1 MIVVRKETSALG
13 KSDAS
18 KSRREFLRWGF
29 FFALGIGIPLIT
41 ESLAK
46 TDIVA
51 TRLAPGAS
59 SPPTNLAAEEA
70 QATFLRVRVVYFQMG
85 QYVRVNDEY
94 FSIRSP
100 ACVRDLLNNVMMR
113 HPAIS
118 PQMISSMWVL
128 LDGTPSKT
136 SASLKDGD
144 EVDLIPLV
152 AGG

>member
-1 MIVVRKETSALG
+1 MIVVGKEASALG
-13 KSDAS
+13 KSDAP

-29 FFALGIGIPLIT
+29 FFALGIGIPLVA
-41 ESLAK
+41 ESLTK
-46 TDIVA
+46 THFVA
-51 TRLAPGAS
+51 SSLAPGAS
-59 SPPTNLAAEEA
+59 SSQTNLAVEEA
-70 QATFLRVRVVYFQMG
+70 NATLRVRVVYFQMG

-100 ACVRDLLNNVMMR
+100 ACVRDLLNKVMMR
-113 HPAIS
+113 YPAIS

-128 LDGTPSKT
+128 LNGTPSKT

-144 EVDLIPLV
+144 EIDLIPLV